1 MLYISGAAAYDGIT
15 GLNRY
20 TFRAG
25 RQSYQDVLAAKS
37 FLGNGVGKNV
47 LVFAQDYAFGQGNV
61 AAVQAVLGTR
71 GHHVSSILVPL
82 SATDFTP
89 FAQQAAR
96 AKPDLL
102 FVAWAGTTASAMFQA
117 LEQQGVFK
125 STTVTTG
132 LAQRDTWNGFGPAA
146 TQIKFLS
153 HYVWNAPH
161 NKVNN
166 WLIAKMRKRN
176 QLPDLFTP
184 DGFVTSQ
191 MIVHALQKAKGDQN
205 VDAMISGL
213 EGWQFHAPKGVE
225 RIRPQ
230 DHALIQPMFQ
240 VQLVKQPNGKY
251 VPKVLKTISPGTSSL
266 R

>member
-1 MLYISGAAAYDGIT
+1 MSEAKTLIGQGYKILRRHVLVRDRAPAGPDRGAESVLYISGAAANDGIT

-25 RQSYQDVLAAKS
+25 RQSYQDVPAAS
-37 FLGNGVGKNV
+37 RSSATAGKNV

-61 AAVQAVLGTR
+61 AAVQAVLGTQ

-89 FAQQAAR
+89 FAQQAAACEAR
-96 AKPDLL
+96 SALRRLGRHDRVGDVPG
-102 FVAWAGTTASAMFQA
+102 AGAAGCVQA
-117 LEQQGVFK
+117 PRPSRPGLP
-125 STTVTTG
+125 SVTTW
-132 LAQRDTWNGFGPAA
+132 TGFGPAA

-191 MIVHALQKAKGDQN
+191 MIVHALQKAKGD
-205 VDAMISGL
+205 
-213 EGWQFHAPKGVE
+213 
-225 RIRPQ
+225 R
-230 DHALIQPMFQ
+230 
-240 VQLVKQPNGKY
+240 
-251 VPKVLKTISPGTSSL
+251 TST